1 MKEEKRLGG
10 KQLKKHFYQLKNKPT
25 AETKRVLA
33 YLNNKFAHMKKFF
46 AVALIAVSFLMA
58 ANEAAAQVKIGYIS
72 SQDLLGIMPETRKAD
87 SSLQQLRAALIQ
99 NAQEKETKLN
109 ADIEKF
115 NKDSATYS
123 EAIKIVKRQEL
134 QKAYQDLAGEEQRI
148 QEQLQQRQQELLAP
162 IQRKANDAVQA
173 TAKEN
178 GYTYVFEKDVLI
190 VAPQGDD
197 ILPLVAKKLGIKL
210 PNQPGSTPAP
220 TTPAPKPNTK
230 Q

>member
-1 MKEEKRLGG
+1 
-10 KQLKKHFYQLKNKPT
+10 
-25 AETKRVLA
+25 
-33 YLNNKFAHMKKFF
+33 MKKFF
-46 AVALIAVSFLMA
+46 TVALIAVSFLMA

-123 EAIKIVKRQEL
+123 EAIKTVKRQEL

-210 PNQPGSTPAP
+210 PNQPGNTPAP